1 MVLDTSG
8 LLCLLHRA
16 EPFHKQACEYY
27 RTAHLRLT
35 HNYVVAEFVALAT
48 VRRLLQWAAL
58 SFMVDL
64 LNNPD
69 IETIWVDKAL
79 NNEAMS
85 LLLARPDKTY
95 SLCDAV
101 SFLLIMTPHNRT
113 VRIFVSSPFSDLKA
127 ERNALRKSNGALRRQ
142 ASQLEALRIKL
153 RACPKTPCRGKLKTV

>member
-1 MVLDTSG
+1 L
-8 LLCLLHRA
+8 
-16 EPFHKQACEYY
+16 
-27 RTAHLRLT
+27 
-35 HNYVVAEFVALAT
+35 VVFYFVDIFL
-48 VRRLLQWAAL
+48 
-58 SFMVDL
+58 VDFGTE
-64 LNNPD
+64 

-142 ASQLEALRIKL
+142 ASQLEELRIKL
-153 RACPKTPCRGKLKTV
+153 KSLSENSLAKGN